1 MCEIIKIVN
10 FVVMDMCKVCIIWW
24 SYMISYLLFDVE
36 DNLKKCSFSVSNVI
50 EIEWYNVY

>member
-36 DNLKKCSFSVSNVI
+36 DNLKKSSFSVSNVI